1 MQVIRNIR
9 NFSRRKPLR
18 EEYVWDFDPS
28 HCPKCGGK
36 LRTTFVGP
44 LCHLVGCEKCKA
56 EFLSKEIIYMSANR
70 TRDITGMEPDL
81 K

>member
-1 MQVIRNIR
+1 MQAIRAIR
-9 NFSRRKPLR
+9 NFSRRRLPR
-18 EEYVWDFDPS
+18 GEYVWDFDPS
-28 HCPKCGGK
+28 HCPKCGGNLK
-36 LRTTFVGP
+36 TTFVGP
-44 LCHLVGCEKCKA
+44 LVHLVGCKKCKV